1 MERCPNCR
9 ARLGEE
15 ANCRRCGLDLSRLIE
30 TEAAAERL
38 LTQGVGFLLAGDQEA
53 ARRSLAHSR
62 ALRDTDLVRS
72 LLGFLKYSD
81 KHSHQ
86 G

>member
-30 TEAAAERL
+30 TEQAAERL
-38 LTQGVGFLLAGDQEA
+38 LIAGVGHLLADEREA
-53 ARRSLAHSR
+53 ARQSLLRSR
-62 ALRDTDLVRS
+62 ALHDTDLVGS
-72 LLGFLKYSD
+72 LLDFLKYSE
-81 KHSHQ
+81 KHFNH

>member
-9 ARLGEE
+9 ARLGED

-38 LTQGVGFLLAGDQEA
+38 LTQGVGFLLAGDREA
-53 ARRSLAHSR
+53 ARRSLARSR
-62 ALRDTDLVRS
+62 ALRDTDLVGS

-81 KHSHQ
+81 HN
-86 G
+86 